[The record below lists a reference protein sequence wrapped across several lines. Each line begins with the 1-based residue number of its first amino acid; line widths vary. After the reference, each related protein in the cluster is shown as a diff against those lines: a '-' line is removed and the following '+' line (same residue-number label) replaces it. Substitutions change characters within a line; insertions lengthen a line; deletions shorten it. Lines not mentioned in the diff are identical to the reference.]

1 MTPTE
6 RLMERQLQRS
16 ANKFAEAL
24 QYQSSIARINSA
36 AVTSCLDAFDHNDA
50 HERQFAPDAVA
61 MGIASLRLLMTP
73 LTCHSIDL
81 ELISAGSGD
90 LLEVE

>member
-16 ANKFAEAL
+16 ADKFAAAL
-24 QYQSSIARINSA
+24 QYLHNIARINEA
-36 AVTSCLDAFDHNDA
+36 AVTSCLDAFNHSDA

-73 LTCHSIDL
+73 LTCHAIDL
-81 ELISAGSGD
+81 EMIGAGSGD